1 MRKPIT
7 TVGALLLL
15 FIAGVQA
22 VRAYL
27 GIDVIING
35 FQVPVVASWAAAGII
50 AFVSLMMLGEARR

>member
-1 MRKPIT
+1 MRKPFT

-15 FIAGVQA
+15 FIACVQA

-35 FQVPVVASWAAAGII
+35 FQVPVVASWAAASII